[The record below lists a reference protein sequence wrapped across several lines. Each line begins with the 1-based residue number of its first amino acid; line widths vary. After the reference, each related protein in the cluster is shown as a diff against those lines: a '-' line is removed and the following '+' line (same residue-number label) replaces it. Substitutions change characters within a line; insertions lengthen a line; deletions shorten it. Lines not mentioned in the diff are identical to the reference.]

1 MIFAKSQVLFRC
13 AQEVHC
19 EDFVSELTPKMYKET
34 LETTQQSWYLH
45 KYQRKF
51 SPAAEDKWA
60 ETFDLWANMV
70 QDYTFRRMTYAT
82 DILAALEGISQAFH
96 GFCGW
101 KTINGLIE
109 DVMDYALLWR
119 PVGPINRRFRRNG
132 NPYKRQEADNVSE
145 LCLPTHAWCAWLD
158 LVTYDPLCF
167 EIRSFVKHFEIVRCK
182 ERKRRLVRYSQGPD
196 LPTTDEP
203 WLLQFQARCLRLVLS
218 TAIAPPG
225 DHAQRNEDHRRAW
238 LLSYRDQKVGTA
250 WYVPMMEQ
258 YHNSEVDAILLSKN
272 KSGSASVDGWQ
283 FDKEVSVWD
292 EWCLRNVMLIIR
304 LPERGLSERLTISK
318 IHEQSAE
325 HAWEETIRL
334 V

>member
-196 LPTTDEP
+196 LSIPATLEPKAPFAPQDNSCRKTSTDQQLMNHGSYNFRRDVCGLFFLLQSLLREIMRRETRTTDEHG
-203 WLLQFQARCLRLVLS
+203 C
-218 TAIAPPG
+218 
-225 DHAQRNEDHRRAW
+225 
-238 LLSYRDQKVGTA
+238 
-250 WYVPMMEQ
+250 
-258 YHNSEVDAILLSKN
+258 
-272 KSGSASVDGWQ
+272 
-283 FDKEVSVWD
+283 
-292 EWCLRNVMLIIR
+292 
-304 LPERGLSERLTISK
+304 
-318 IHEQSAE
+318 
-325 HAWEETIRL
+325 
-334 V
+334 